1 MDEPR
6 LRLTGTGEGL
16 TTAVVTVLSGAD
28 SPQRVMQSIHSFFP
42 DATLELLPDEPKFG
56 APSSAAWTFENLSM
70 QTFLAALHE
79 QRILDTALDCMSRNL
94 ANDQTEFSIS
104 RQAAINEKV
113 SFAILGKEPLGGL
126 ISIQLSGNGLKEW
139 LEAATWHNG
148 RTQVP
153 RTIDDERAMLDD
165 GEASTWH

>member
-1 MDEPR
+1 MDGPR
-6 LRLTGTGEGL
+6 LRLTGIGEGL
-16 TTAVVTVLSGAD
+16 ATTVVTILSGPD
-28 SPQRVMQSIHSFFP
+28 SPKRVIQSLHSFFP
-42 DATLELLPDEPKFG
+42 DATVDPLPDEPAFG
-56 APSSAAWTFENLSM
+56 SPSDAIWTFENLSM

-94 ANDQTEFSIS
+94 NGDRTEFSIS
-104 RQAAINEKV
+104 RQAAINEKI
-113 SFAILGKEPLGGL
+113 SFDMLGKEPLGGL
-126 ISIQLSGNGLKEW
+126 INIQLSGNGLKEW

-153 RTIDDERAMLDD
+153 RAIDDDRAMLED